1 MITQKQYLLRKID
14 PRRFYDS
21 DAYYLSLAD
30 SLSEAYE
37 SAGHP
42 FTDREHA
49 AQAGQEVALNLVG
62 YLMDV
67 VADLGLWRAFI
78 QHCRTLYGRPVP
90 FYHDDDYIDCELNR
104 ADVRFMTWYSL
115 CFLGDPGNE
124 PLYPLDERL
133 LSLADQ
139 FYQVMEDS
147 YDDAPRAEGMLKTNE
162 LKMHDPDDAED
173 IQTLGQWVFWSSYL
187 TVPCFKSNMALIY
200 SQAKPDDR
208 KSLTEVM
215 GQAQMELPT
224 GPLALYLRE
233 WMWLIVE
240 GKLPPKPRNAKEP
253 DEHPYYAKFLYA
265 NDDCRI
271 AFFADYKALND
282 FLCRALGWE
291 SDDNLPQLRD
301 SHDFTL
307 LTNIHKGLLVGR
319 DVARCLA
326 HPRNPLYDKEY
337 AINQDFSLLIDRG
350 RCPIDL
356 STFALQESLLP
367 DLRWPGQPD
376 SARLVAENADFIA
389 RCFLLQYYRA
399 V

>member
-30 SLSEAYE
+30 SLAEAYQA
-37 SAGHP
+37 AGHP
-42 FTDREHA
+42 FVDDEHA
-49 AQAGQEVALNLVG
+49 DQAGQETALNLVG

-67 VADLGLWRAFI
+67 VSDLGLWRAFT
-78 QHCRTLYGRPVP
+78 QHCRTLYGHPVP
-90 FYHDDDYIDCELNR
+90 FYHDDNYIDCELNR

-115 CFLGDPGNE
+115 CFLGDPGTK
-124 PLYPLDERL
+124 PLYPLDQRL
-133 LSLADQ
+133 LELADS
-139 FYQVMEDS
+139 FYGIMDDK

-162 LKMHDPDDAED
+162 LEMHDPDDAD
-173 IQTLGQWVFWSSYL
+173 AIQTLGQWVFWSSYL
-187 TVPCFKSNMALIY
+187 AVPCFKSNMALIY
-200 SQAKPDDR
+200 SQAKPDDK
-208 KSLTEVM
+208 KSLMEVM

-240 GKLPPKPRNAKEP
+240 GKLPPRPRHAKEP
-253 DEHPYYAKFLYA
+253 DEHPYYAKFLAA

-271 AFFADYKALND
+271 AFFADYSALNQ
-282 FLCRALGWE
+282 FLARALGWE
-291 SDDNLPQLRD
+291 GEDNLPQLRH
-301 SHDFTL
+301 SHDFVL
-307 LTNIHKGLLVGR
+307 LTNIHKGLLIGR
-319 DVARCLA
+319 DVARCFA
-326 HPRNPLYDKEY
+326 HPRNALYESAY
-337 AINQDFSLLIDRG
+337 AAANDFSLLTERG

-356 STFALQESLLP
+356 TSYALQHNLLP
-367 DLRWPGQPD
+367 DLHWPEQPH
-376 SARLVAENADFIA
+376 SAELVKENADFIA